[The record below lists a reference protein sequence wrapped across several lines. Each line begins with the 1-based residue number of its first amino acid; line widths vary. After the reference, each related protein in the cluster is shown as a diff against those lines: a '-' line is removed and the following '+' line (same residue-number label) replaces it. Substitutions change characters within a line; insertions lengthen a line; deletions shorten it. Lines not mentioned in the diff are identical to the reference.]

1 MGNRAVR
8 NSLHRPAKEL
18 DEKTLS
24 IPVQG
29 VLMLC
34 RRIRAAEGTKK
45 RTSQP
50 HLVTHTLTLRARLLW
65 ECVTQLKTFPKL
77 PLHL

>member
-24 IPVQG
+24 MPVQG

-34 RRIRAAEGTKK
+34 QRIRAAEGTKK
-45 RTSQP
+45 E
-50 HLVTHTLTLRARLLW
+50 LLNLIW
-65 ECVTQLKTFPKL
+65 
-77 PLHL
+77 